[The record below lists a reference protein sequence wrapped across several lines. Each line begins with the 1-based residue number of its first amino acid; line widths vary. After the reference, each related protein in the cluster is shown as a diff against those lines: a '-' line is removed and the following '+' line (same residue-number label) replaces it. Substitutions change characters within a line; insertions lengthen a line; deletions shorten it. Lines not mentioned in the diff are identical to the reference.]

1 MCEIPSNESAVA
13 PAPREPL
20 APLVVILGPT
30 AAGKSTLAVSLAQ
43 RFGGEVLACDSTQV
57 YRGFDIGTAKPTLEE
72 RRGIPHHLLDIV
84 EPSAVFTAGEYR
96 RQALNVL
103 ADLRIRGRLP
113 ILTAGTGLYLRAL
126 LEGLAEA
133 PERSDALRERLQGSA
148 ARHGGNEY
156 LHRMLRRL
164 DPVTATRI
172 SQNDGHKLIRALEIC
187 LLAGKPVADVHRA
200 GRAPLE
206 GYAIFK
212 LGLNPPRAALYDRIG
227 RRVQQ
232 MLDQGWLDEV
242 AALIRNGTPLSAKP
256 FEFLGYREL
265 RDHLEEGIPSR
276 QIIEAIAQDTR
287 RYAKR
292 QFTWFR
298 KESGVLWLAGFGDD
312 ENVVKTAVAAAEA
325 EFPSLAAGRGQ

>member
-1 MCEIPSNESAVA
+1 MVDTPSNEPAVA
-13 PAPREPL
+13 PAPHEHL

-30 AAGKSTLAVSLAQ
+30 ASGKSTLAISLAE

-57 YRGFDIGTAKPTLEE
+57 YRGFDIGTAKPTQAE

-103 ADLRIRGRLP
+103 ADLRARGRLP

-133 PERSDALRERLQGSA
+133 PERSEALRGRLQESA
-148 ARHGGNEY
+148 ARHGGHEY

-164 DPVTATRI
+164 DPVTAARI
-172 SQNDGHKLIRALEIC
+172 SRNDGQKLTRALEIC

-206 GYAIFK
+206 GYAILK

-227 RRVQQ
+227 RRVLQ

-265 RDHLEEGIPSR
+265 RDHFEKGIPSP
-276 QIIEAIAQDTR
+276 QVIEVIAQDTR

-292 QFTWFR
+292 QLTWFR
-298 KESGVLWLAGFGDD
+298 KESGVQWLAGFGDD
-312 ENVVKTAVAAAEA
+312 ENVLKAAVAAVES
-325 EFPSLAAGRGQ
+325 EFASARRGQSV